1 MSAAGRSK
9 KNKLTMVGLRIRKKG
24 VKKAPFTKNEVVILV
39 KDLGFLESGTLCRVI
54 RCSAYE
60 AEVTPLVGHRAGQA
74 EIPIATQ
81 FLRSRD

>member
-1 MSAAGRSK
+1 
-9 KNKLTMVGLRIRKKG
+9 MVGLKIRKKG
-24 VKKAPFTKNEVVILV
+24 VKKAPFMKNQIVKLV

-54 RCSAYE
+54 RCSASE

-81 FLRSRD
+81 FLSLRD